1 MLSRIKF
8 EIESLVE
15 EMLDQL
21 PSSVWSSDSTTF
33 FDPTLG
39 GGQFVKSIE
48 KRLRDHG
55 HSDDN
60 IRQRVMGFEESDL
73 HIRFAVN
80 KNNLLGQYHRK
91 PYDKFLGLD
100 NSMKFDVVI
109 GNPPYNSGNDSKG
122 NKLWPK
128 FIFKFVDL
136 TKDGGYTCMVTPTGW
151 SSGGINIPG
160 GLGVIKD
167 VFSKYQV
174 DYINVNNITKKHFE
188 QMSIEIG
195 YFVLNKVPAHKQT
208 ELELEDDTL
217 SVDFTKIE
225 FLSPRLNRIDIN
237 IVNKVFFKNNQKK
250 FDVSSFD
257 RSIAR
262 GSIKESTIKTKKFCH
277 EHWVLGGTTAGNAV
291 KTWLDFEN
299 SPQLKFPKVL
309 FNIGN
314 RYWQPYYDL
323 EGINVAA
330 QGFAIRLTGNESIE
344 NLKSVFESKLF
355 SYISWW
361 YQLQMKGYMKTNIV
375 KSYPEIDLSKKWTDT
390 ELYDYFEI
398 DQEERAQIENVLGS
412 NRYY

>member
-1 MLSRIKF
+1 VLSRIKF
-8 EIESLVE
+8 DIDPLVNEI
-15 EMLDQL
+15 LDRL
-21 PSSVWSSDSTTF
+21 PDSVWTSQTTTF

-48 KRLRDHG
+48 SRLRSHG
-55 HSDDN
+55 HSDEN

-80 KNNLLGQYHRK
+80 KHGLIGQYHRK

-100 NSMKFDVVI
+100 DSMKFDVVI

-128 FIFKFVDL
+128 FIFKFVEL

-151 SSGGINIPG
+151 SSGGTNIPG

-167 VFSKYQV
+167 VFSKNQV
-174 DYINVNNITKKHFE
+174 EYINVNNVTKKHFE
-188 QMSIEIG
+188 QISIEIG
-195 YFVLNKVPAHKQT
+195 YFVLNKVPVYKNTQ
-208 ELELEDDTL
+208 LELEEGLID
-217 SVDFTKIE
+217 VDFTKIE
-225 FLSPRLNRIDIN
+225 FLSPRLNKVDIN
-237 IVNKVFFKNNQKK
+237 IVNKVFFNGHKP
-250 FDVSSFD
+250 FDIVSFD

-262 GSIKESTIKTKKFCH
+262 GSINESTKQTKKFPH
-277 EHWVLGGTTAGNAV
+277 EHWVLGGTTAGNAA

-299 SPQLKFPKVL
+299 SPHLKFPKVL

-323 EGINVAA
+323 DGINVAA
-330 QGFAIRLTGNESIE
+330 QGFAVKITGNEKIE

-361 YQLQMKGYMKTNIV
+361 YQLQMKGYMKTNIA
-375 KSYPEIDLSKKWTDT
+375 KAYPAVDLSKKWSDD
-390 ELYDYFEI
+390 ELYDHFGL
-398 DQEERAQIENVLGS
+398 DQDERSQIENVLGS